1 MFTLKKPVAIKTIQK
16 RKVYY
21 KLIVLVSYIQQKLDD
36 LIETCYAKHNSSE
49 RDPTLPQ
56 VSLEIVIDTHRV
68 ECLKYHGVVFE
79 DVKKTYRANGD
90 EPC

>member
-1 MFTLKKPVAIKTIQK
+1 M
-16 RKVYY
+16 
-21 KLIVLVSYIQQKLDD
+21 LVSYIQQKLDD
-36 LIETCYAKHNSSE
+36 LIETCYAKHNPSE

-68 ECLKYHGVVFE
+68 ECFKYCGIIFE
-79 DVKKTYRANGD
+79 DVIKTYGAYGE